1 MARKRGLG
9 RGLGALIS
17 QDIPAEETAVSA
29 EKQEQSPKKAV
40 SKKKTTTAETVL
52 RSIQK
57 LPITMVEPNPDQPRK
72 TFDPEALEDLTESV
86 RRYGILQPIV
96 VEKYTVPGRAPY
108 RIIAGERR
116 YRAAKKAG
124 LNEVPVVLR
133 EEHLEEQA
141 LLSVVENVQRQDLTP
156 VEEAVA
162 YQNIMEQRKMTQQE
176 LADALGKS
184 RPYVAN
190 AIRLLKLDE
199 ETLEALKDG
208 RLTSSQGRTLLAEK
222 DLKKRAA
229 YRKLLVEGRS
239 SVQDV
244 EHRRRQPKRPNV
256 FTEDLEQRL
265 SETLGTKVSVISRR
279 RGWSVQVSCYNEE
292 DLNRLLE
299 RLLLPEQR

>member
-29 EKQEQSPKKAV
+29 EKQEQPPKKAV

-72 TFDPEALEDLTESV
+72 TFDPEALEDMTESV

-96 VEKYTVPGRAPY
+96 VEKYTVPGHAPY

-124 LNEVPVVLR
+124 LSEVPVVLR

-256 FTEDLEQRL
+256 FTEDLERRL